1 MRIWFWAVVAGQNL
15 DGFVPS
21 GRSKSGRIFSRRFR
35 WLMEYLSAPRLW
47 KIWSSRFSVWQSS
60 FYFFANLAE
69 KTSIAS
75 STPMTRIW
83 LLSTVG

>member
-1 MRIWFWAVVAGQNL
+1 
-15 DGFVPS
+15 
-21 GRSKSGRIFSRRFR
+21 
-35 WLMEYLSAPRLW
+35 MEYLSAPRLW